1 MASGKF
7 ASNVYSGA
15 GSEYSRYVE
24 VIWSS
29 ANNTAN
35 NTSTITWTAYVRS
48 SSSNTRNYLYAKNIV
63 VTINGVSTTLVG
75 STSKKT
81 YKDSYLGGGTV
92 AVNHDGNGKKAVSV
106 SIAAEFYVYGK
117 SNSSYNGT
125 IIMSPNP
132 VYTLEISAGTGST
145 ITVNRTS
152 SAGSGGTDNLS
163 AGSKK
168 LYYGDTLKITF
179 AANTGYEVTEHK
191 VNGNT
196 FTSGGTYTVG
206 GNVTVKSVARLLA
219 SSVGATDANIGSNST
234 ITVTKYSS
242 SYYHS
247 LYYEFEGLSGWINAD
262 GTISNTEV
270 KYTNTSVSFA
280 IPASFYNQIPN
291 SSTGK
296 CTIICR
302 TYTGADSTTVLGSP
316 TQCKI
321 TVTATGAPVVSGVVI
336 DINENTT
343 ALTGDN
349 TVLVRYMSTAQ
360 ATITATAQNGASI
373 KEKRINGV
381 LLEDSSTVE
390 IEKVEATSFVFTAVD
405 SRGYST
411 SVTVVPKGIVPYIP
425 LTINPVVS
433 RSSPTSNSI
442 QLTFNGNWFNG
453 YFDEDKGEEGK
464 SKKNS
469 ITITYRFRTNPT
481 PEGQA
486 YDWSEWQE
494 IDADK
499 IIKQTGSYNSD
510 GAITLTG
517 FDYQKS
523 YVVTV
528 KVTDGTLTTAAK
540 TVQLA
545 KGVPVFDWGEDD
557 FNFNVDVKI
566 NNTNIYD
573 IIYPI
578 NSVYI
583 SVVNTL
589 PEVLSAIGTWESI
602 TTGIAGTFAWKRIE
616 NANSQ

>member
-29 ANNTAN
+29 ANDTAN
-35 NTSTITWTAYVRS
+35 NTSTITWNAYVRS

-132 VYTLEISAGTGST
+132 VYTLEISTGTGST

-152 SAGSGGTDNLS
+152 SAGSGGTGNLS

-179 AANTGYEVTEHK
+179 AANTGYEVAEHK

-247 LYYEFEGLSGWINAD
+247 LHYEFEGLSD
-262 GTISNTEV
+262 
-270 KYTNTSVSFA
+270 
-280 IPASFYNQIPN
+280 
-291 SSTGK
+291 K
-296 CTIICR
+296 C
-302 TYTGADSTTVLGSP
+302 
-316 TQCKI
+316 
-321 TVTATGAPVVSGVVI
+321 
-336 DINENTT
+336 
-343 ALTGDN
+343 
-349 TVLVRYMSTAQ
+349 
-360 ATITATAQNGASI
+360 
-373 KEKRINGV
+373 
-381 LLEDSSTVE
+381 
-390 IEKVEATSFVFTAVD
+390 
-405 SRGYST
+405 
-411 SVTVVPKGIVPYIP
+411 
-425 LTINPVVS
+425 
-433 RSSPTSNSI
+433 
-442 QLTFNGNWFNG
+442 
-453 YFDEDKGEEGK
+453 
-464 SKKNS
+464 
-469 ITITYRFRTNPT
+469 
-481 PEGQA
+481 
-486 YDWSEWQE
+486 
-494 IDADK
+494 
-499 IIKQTGSYNSD
+499 
-510 GAITLTG
+510 
-517 FDYQKS
+517 
-523 YVVTV
+523 
-528 KVTDGTLTTAAK
+528 
-540 TVQLA
+540 
-545 KGVPVFDWGEDD
+545 
-557 FNFNVDVKI
+557 
-566 NNTNIYD
+566 
-573 IIYPI
+573 
-578 NSVYI
+578 
-583 SVVNTL
+583 
-589 PEVLSAIGTWESI
+589 
-602 TTGIAGTFAWKRIE
+602 
-616 NANSQ
+616 